1 MNWVDML
8 IKALIWTGIPIVL
21 LLVFVVVLIV
31 ILVLFFYFVV
41 YKKAWKHVSEDFK
54 KQSNEQKGFM
64 DYFRKNKAKVIA
76 KEDNPFT
83 FKDVGGIP
91 EILESLK
98 EINDFLTDPAKY
110 KEIGAR
116 IPKGVLIVGPPGT
129 GKTLLAKAIA
139 GEAGVKVF
147 SISGSAF
154 TEMLVGVGSS
164 RVRDLFEEA
173 RKNAPCI
180 IFIDEFDALGS
191 KRSPAAFMG
200 EKEYQQAID
209 QFLAEMDGFENN
221 SGVIIIAATNRPDV
235 LDEAAKRRGRFDRQI
250 KVPRPDKA
258 GREEILRIHFRK
270 VKHDPNFDFE
280 KAAALTPGLVGSD
293 LESFANEA
301 AIIAARK
308 GKKQVEMVDFEEAE
322 DKEMAGLGRNRI
334 LSPKEKRL
342 LAYHEAGHTI
352 VAKRSGAP
360 ANFHKVTIMAHGE
373 ASGLTSLY
381 PEDESGH
388 LCKEEFLKL
397 IATLLGGY
405 AEELI
410 AFGDKTN
417 GARNDIEKVTL
428 LVREMVCSWG
438 MSDEIGPV
446 NYSKS
451 NSLLS
456 MENFGEKSAVCS
468 EAMLLKID
476 GEVQKIIFGALER
489 AKQILIENR
498 AATDELAKRLIEKET
513 VFNEEVDGI
522 LRDYPPQTENK
533 S

>member
-1 MNWVDML
+1 MNWEETL
-8 IKALIWTGIPIVL
+8 IKALIWFGVPIFL
-21 LLVFVVVLIV
+21 LLLAALGLWFGL
-31 ILVLFFYFVV
+31 LRKML
-41 YKKAWKHVSEDFK
+41 KKAEADFK
-54 KQSNEQKGFM
+54 KNSEEQISFVK
-64 DYFRKNKAKVIA
+64 YFRENKAKLVSS
-76 KEDNPFT
+76 KYS

-98 EINDFLTDPAKY
+98 EINDFLTDPEKY

-116 IPKGVLIVGPPGT
+116 IPKGVLIYGDSGT

-164 RVRDLFEEA
+164 RTNDLFEMG

-191 KRSPAAFMG
+191 KRSPVAFMG
-200 EKEYQQAID
+200 EREYQQTVD

-221 SGVIIIAATNRPDV
+221 SGVIIIAATNRPDA

-270 VKHDPNFDFE
+270 VKHDPKFDFE
-280 KAAALTPGLVGSD
+280 KAAALTPGLVGAD

-322 DKEMAGLGRNRI
+322 DKAMAGLGRNRKI
-334 LSPKEKRL
+334 SPKEKRL
-342 LAYHEAGHTI
+342 LAHHEAGHTI
-352 VAKRSGAP
+352 VAKKSGAP
-360 ANFHKVTIMAHGE
+360 ANFHKVTIIAHGE

-388 LCKEEFLKL
+388 LSKEEFLKL
-397 IATLLGGY
+397 IAALLGGY

-410 AFGDKTN
+410 AFNDMTN
-417 GARNDIEKVTL
+417 GACNDIEKTTL
-428 LVREMVCSWG
+428 LVREMVCAWG
-438 MSDEIGPV
+438 MSEEIGPV

-451 NSLLS
+451 NNLLPMESLA
-456 MENFGEKSAVCS
+456 EKSVVCS
-468 EAMLLKID
+468 EATLQKID
-476 GEVQKIIFGALER
+476 NEVNKIVFSAFEK
-489 AKQILIENR
+489 AKQILIENS

-513 VFNEEVDGI
+513 VFNEEVDAI
-522 LRDYPPQTENK
+522 LKDYPPQTEKK